1 MPDTIERIEAI
12 SSQPFEKLI
21 DCPEPRGFFHA
32 TSGGRTRSITVRY
45 TGPQSS
51 VWETYR
57 ISAPGI
63 PVSWAGDIFLRL
75 QQLRG
80 YPKNWDSYG
89 GRPLT
94 TAAYL
99 GAYDLLGRIMFD
111 RFPKPSVVPTG
122 RGGVQF
128 EWHMKGSHVE
138 VYISP
143 EGNAEVSFEDDL
155 GGEWEGPLGEMVHR
169 LTAVLGNL

>member
-1 MPDTIERIEAI
+1 MPDIVERNETV
-12 SSQPFEKLI
+12 SGQQLEKLI
-21 DCPEPRGFFHA
+21 DPSDPRGYFYPP
-32 TSGGRTRSITVRY
+32 TSGRTQCITVRLSG
-45 TGPQSS
+45 TQSGA
-51 VWETYR
+51 WEPYR
-57 ISAPGI
+57 ISAHVI
-63 PVSWAGDIFLRL
+63 PMAWAGDIFLRL

-80 YPKNWDSYG
+80 YPRNWDSYG

-99 GAYDLLGRIMFD
+99 GANDLLGRIMFH
-111 RFPKPSVVPTG
+111 RSPKPSVVPTG

-155 GGEWEGPLGEMVHR
+155 GSEWEGALGQMIHR
-169 LTAVLGNL
+169 LTAVLSNL